1 MQLLQNLRAVFLMVG
16 AHVGAKIRGVG
27 RGTAGAGRP
36 ENQGHDDLEP
46 PERHAFL
53 PGAGAGSCLGGDQSS
68 IRNGLPTYYSGE
80 PPRGV
85 PMLRIELATT
95 PNEIEQVRGLFR
107 DYAAWLGY
115 DLCFQGFE
123 QELAGLPGRY
133 APPDGRLYLATDDG
147 QPVGCIALR
156 GLDGG
161 ICEMKRLY
169 VRPSHRTRGLGRTL
183 AERLIR
189 EAAAI
194 GYERMRLDTLPVMGT
209 ARNLY
214 AALGFREIPPYYS
227 NPIQGAIYMELALAP
242 SGLSTPGAGFQP
254 TAPETGR
261 VSGPGPG
268 APGAGSA
275 APDGAPRPPRRT

>member
-1 MQLLQNLRAVFLMVG
+1 
-16 AHVGAKIRGVG
+16 
-27 RGTAGAGRP
+27 
-36 ENQGHDDLEP
+36 
-46 PERHAFL
+46 
-53 PGAGAGSCLGGDQSS
+53 
-68 IRNGLPTYYSGE
+68 
-80 PPRGV
+80 
-85 PMLRIELATT
+85 
-95 PNEIEQVRGLFR
+95 
-107 DYAAWLGY
+107 Y

-123 QELAGLPGRY
+123 SELAGLPGRY
-133 APPDGRLYLATDDG
+133 AAPEGRLFLAAEGG

-156 GLDGG
+156 SLGDG

-214 AALGFREIPPYYS
+214 AALGFHEIPPYYS

-242 SGLSTPGAGFQP
+242 GGVSAPPASRFQP
-254 TAPETGR
+254 KAETGR
-261 VSGPGPG
+261 VSGPGPAGPRAGSG
-268 APGAGSA
+268 AP
-275 APDGAPRPPRRT
+275 DDAPRHPRST